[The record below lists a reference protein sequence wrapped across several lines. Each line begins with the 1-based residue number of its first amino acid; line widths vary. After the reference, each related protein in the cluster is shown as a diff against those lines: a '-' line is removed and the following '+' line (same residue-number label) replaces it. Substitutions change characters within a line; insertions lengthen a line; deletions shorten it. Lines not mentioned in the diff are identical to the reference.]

1 VQREHLA
8 GLTAGDSRLDTAE
21 VETFH
26 DHHAH
31 HREENAMRPFK
42 IAIPMAKPRNR
53 VVQALVRGLLGA
65 RTRVHAP
72 GPRRSR
78 DLARMDLDQ
87 RVRETGEW

>member
-1 VQREHLA
+1 MQREHLA

-42 IAIPMAKPRNR
+42 IAIPMANPRNR

-72 GPRRSR
+72 GPRRPR
-78 DLARMDLDQ
+78 DLDKLDLDQ